1 MGDIIADREKFQR
14 GWTGGLPET
23 PCGAGS
29 KVDQTETQRKWIPRM
44 VGKYGIKSIA
54 DIGAGDLNWVSL
66 ITWPREVCY
75 WAYDLVP
82 RHKSVQAFDLLIQR
96 PPCVDLLMCLWVLNH
111 LPFAECQAALANIR
125 ASGSR
130 YLMLTD
136 RPKWH
141 HEQPPEIQMPYLEE
155 LLLRAET
162 GDRLLL
168 VDLQC

>member
-1 MGDIIADREKFQR
+1 MSDIVDDGKKFR
-14 GWTGGLPET
+14 DGWHGGLPET

-29 KVDQTETQRKWIPRM
+29 KLAETEAQRVWIPRM
-44 VGKYGIKSIA
+44 VGKYGITTIA
-54 DIGAGDLNWVSL
+54 DIGAGDLNWMSL
-66 ITWPREVCY
+66 ITWPWDVSY
-75 WAYDLVP
+75 SAYDLVP
-82 RHKSVQAFDLLIQR
+82 RHKRVQAFDLLIQR

-111 LPFAECQAALANIR
+111 LPFEHCQAALANIR

-141 HEQPPEIQMPYLEE
+141 HEQPPEIKMPYLEE
-155 LLLRAET
+155 LLLKAET

-168 VDLQC
+168 IDLQC